1 MPRSAP
7 GAGTARRAGEKV
19 AVTSAAFTAID
30 VETANA
36 DPSSICEI
44 GIVHACGGSIRAGW
58 STLVNPGMP
67 FNPENTALH
76 GIDARAVRPAPT
88 IPELYGSLSRLLA
101 ATVVVSHTDFDRVAL
116 DGALR
121 RYVLPAITVEWVD
134 SVAVARRAWPAPRGA
149 GGWGLAVLAAR
160 LGIEFR
166 HHVAV
171 EDSRVAAEIV
181 LRAREETSRDLG
193 TRRPVTG
200 RARPDIGDACLGGC
214 EWEAP
219 EIAFPRR

>member
-1 MPRSAP
+1 M
-7 GAGTARRAGEKV
+7 TA
-19 AVTSAAFTAID
+19 AAFNAID

-44 GIVHACGGSIRAGW
+44 GIVHACGGSIRAEW
-58 STLVNPGMP
+58 STLVNPGML
-67 FNPENTALH
+67 FNPENTDLH
-76 GIDARAVRPAPT
+76 GIDSRAVRSAPT
-88 IPELYGSLSRLLA
+88 IPELHGSLSRLLA
-101 ATVVVSHTDFDRVAL
+101 ATVVVSHTEFDRVAL

-121 RYVLPAITVEWVD
+121 RYGLPAIAVEWLD
-134 SVAVARRAWPAPRGA
+134 SVAVARCAWPAPRGA

-171 EDSRVAAEIV
+171 EDARVAAEIV
-181 LRAREETSRDLG
+181 LRAREETSHDLG
-193 TRRPVTG
+193 TRRPVSR
-200 RARPDIGDACLGGC
+200 RARPDIRDNCLRRC

-219 EIAFPRR
+219 ETAFPRR